1 MVNKQEITE
10 RFSVKIGTQEIF
22 LDIDSPIEKMFFE
35 LVADH
40 VNKKFNEVKQYQVDT
55 MRSYAYTSLEI
66 AKEKFNLEKKAEEK
80 VINLELKINSLIEE
94 ISKYLEEN
102 PNN

>member
-10 RFSVKIGTQEIF
+10 KFSVKIGSQEIF
-22 LDIDSPIEKMFFE
+22 LDINSPIEKMFVE

-40 VNKKFNEVKQYQVDT
+40 VNKKLNEVKQQQVDT

-80 VINLELKINSLIEE
+80 LLSLETKLNYIIEE
-94 ISKYLEEN
+94 ISKYLEEDSVN
-102 PNN
+102 